1 MPANS
6 TSSIPQ
12 MSSIPKEKP
21 QNFPDFILIGAGK
34 SGTTA
39 YHKILSQHPGIYCST
54 PKEPNFFAY
63 PEMSTRTYG
72 ASHQHNIKTEAA
84 YRDLFRAADPSQIRG
99 EASVGYFP
107 QLNTPMRIHHSLPR
121 VKLIAILRHP
131 VDRAYS
137 SWLHRRHD
145 FMEPIDDFHEACQ
158 AGPARVASGWDW
170 YWDYL
175 NTGYY
180 AQHLRRWLAYFPR
193 DQIKIFLYED
203 WLSSPQQVLQ
213 DTFRFLGVASENPLK
228 IEKHNISSMR
238 HRSKFVH
245 SILNPGRHLRSLVQK
260 TVPSSL
266 RKRTINYLQ
275 KRNTVK
281 ASALD
286 PDLRE
291 TMTVQFQADI
301 QDLEQLIQRDLSH
314 WHAQPRDSRL

>member
-158 AGPARVASGWDW
+158 AGPARAAS
-170 YWDYL
+170 
-175 NTGYY
+175 
-180 AQHLRRWLAYFPR
+180 AALAGLFPSGSN
-193 DQIKIFLYED
+193 Q
-203 WLSSPQQVLQ
+203 
-213 DTFRFLGVASENPLK
+213 
-228 IEKHNISSMR
+228 NISIRRLAVISAASASR
-238 HRSKFVH
+238 
-245 SILNPGRHLRSLVQK
+245 
-260 TVPSSL
+260 
-266 RKRTINYLQ
+266 YLQ
-275 KRNTVK
+275 
-281 ASALD
+281 
-286 PDLRE
+286 
-291 TMTVQFQADI
+291 I
-301 QDLEQLIQRDLSH
+301 
-314 WHAQPRDSRL
+314 PRRRFGKSP